1 MPVTVLRCESD
12 HRDLSF
18 FPPLS
23 PQQRA
28 WHININVLDAKLLQ
42 SCLTL
47 CNPMDYSPPGSSVH
61 GDSPGK
67 NTGVDCHAL
76 LEGIFPTQESN
87 PGLPHDRQTL

>member
-28 WHININVLDAKLLQ
+28 WPQVLSGQQLPSAMRRRWKEGGIIYCASAHPQLLSYNPPHINSLALEH
-42 SCLTL
+42 
-47 CNPMDYSPPGSSVH
+47 PP
-61 GDSPGK
+61 
-67 NTGVDCHAL
+67 
-76 LEGIFPTQESN
+76 LEGP
-87 PGLPHDRQTL
+87 